1 VSFRSVNPLASVDGP
16 AAGERGGRVPSPPKY
31 VSIASGAVRS
41 ACIAISAGDNVVGG
55 GVPFKKAERRST
67 RGASV
72 GKSTKPSVMGA
83 TISSAPLGSGVGVDA
98 RSD

>member
-1 VSFRSVNPLASVDGP
+1 M
-16 AAGERGGRVPSPPKY
+16 PSPPKY
-31 VSIASGAVRS
+31 FSTASGAVRS

-72 GKSTKPSVMGA
+72 AKSAKPSFVGA
-83 TISSAPLGSGVGVDA
+83 TISSAPLGSGVGVGA
-98 RSD
+98 RSN